1 MKEYTDLKN
10 RGTFKVV
17 DETTFIKTVPIIW
30 VFIYKIDTNRYL
42 IKFKAQLYIRGNLQE
57 LIYKNTYAATL
68 VAKVFRTFAA
78 IIAAFNLDIW

>member
-42 IKFKAQLYIRGNLQE
+42 IKFKA
-57 LIYKNTYAATL
+57 
-68 VAKVFRTFAA
+68 
-78 IIAAFNLDIW
+78 